1 MKIELKEIKNIPF
14 AKILAL
20 YKANNWSAADKPRA
34 LEQALQHA
42 STLVSAWHN
51 EELVG
56 LGTALSDGF
65 LVVYYPHLIV
75 HPNYHKKG
83 VGKKIMDKMQEKY
96 ASFHQQV
103 LIAEAS
109 SIPFYEKCGFERAA
123 NTQSMWIHYEE
134 RE

>member
-1 MKIELKEIKNIPF
+1 MKIELRETKNLFFP
-14 AKILAL
+14 KVLAL
-20 YKANNWSAADKPRA
+20 YKANNWSAADKPKA
-34 LEQALQHA
+34 LEQSLQQV
-42 STLVSAWHN
+42 STLISAWHN

-75 HPNYHKKG
+75 HPSYHKKG
-83 VGKKIMDKMQEKY
+83 IGKKIMDKMQEKY
-96 ASFHQQV
+96 AYFHQQV

-134 RE
+134 KE

>member
-20 YKANNWSAADKPRA
+20 YKANNWSAADKPKA

-123 NTQSMWIHYEE
+123 NTQSMWIHHEGGE
-134 RE
+134 